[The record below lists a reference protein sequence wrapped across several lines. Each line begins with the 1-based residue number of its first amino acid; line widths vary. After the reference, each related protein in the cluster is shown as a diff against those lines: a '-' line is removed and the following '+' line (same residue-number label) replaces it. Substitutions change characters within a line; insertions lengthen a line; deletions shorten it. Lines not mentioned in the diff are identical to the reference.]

1 MSTQR
6 ILANASQVMVEQL
19 VASGVR
25 YLFNNP
31 GSREALFFD
40 ALASNPR
47 IHGVMALHE
56 GSVAAMAGGYAQ
68 ANLDPAVMSVHLGA
82 GLAQSLGQ
90 LINVWSAAR
99 HRIPVLFVVPNNRAY
114 GIVAGAFERAGGIMS
129 DSEEYEGV
137 ALEKVDPVTIAEG
150 YGVEGRHIKNESD
163 VEAAISQGID
173 IVERERRPMVLNVNL
188 LQGIPSGSR
197 PMKPFWLGYA

>member
-1 MSTQR
+1 MNTQR

-25 YLFNNP
+25 YVFNNP

-90 LINVWSAAR
+90 LINVWSGMDLFIMR
-99 HRIPVLFVVPNNRAY
+99 TLVCGPRLVTGFQFYSLYRITRPMALLLEPL
-114 GIVAGAFERAGGIMS
+114 S
-129 DSEEYEGV
+129 
-137 ALEKVDPVTIAEG
+137 ALEV
-150 YGVEGRHIKNESD
+150 S
-163 VEAAISQGID
+163 
-173 IVERERRPMVLNVNL
+173 
-188 LQGIPSGSR
+188 
-197 PMKPFWLGYA
+197 